1 MAHTKAPWIVRPF
14 DLDDITNPVREVE
27 TSGETWQYQ
36 EWAII
41 DPVTQRTVATVGW
54 RADLG
59 GWGPTRD
66 REEAIA
72 NRALVMAAP
81 CLLAALEA
89 HVAYEESVTATIS
102 AISGEK
108 FQPAPWLAA
117 ARKAIAKAKGQTEE
131 DDSERARR

>member
-36 EWAII
+36 DWAII

-59 GWGPTRD
+59 AWGPTRD

-72 NRALVMAAP
+72 NRALVLTAP
-81 CLLAALEA
+81 DLLAVLEEFVEDVETSYQHSDEYPDGDALEMLR
-89 HVAYEESVTATIS
+89 VEWPDLEITYEKAV
-102 AISGEK
+102 
-108 FQPAPWLAA
+108 
-117 ARKAIAKAKGQTEE
+117 KAIALAKGGK
-131 DDSERARR
+131 

>member
-41 DPVTQRTVATVGW
+41 DPVTQRTVAAVGW
-54 RADLG
+54 RSDLG
-59 GWGPTRD
+59 AWGPTRD

-72 NRALVMAAP
+72 NRALVLTAP
-81 CLLAALEA
+81 DLLAVLEEFVEDVETSYQHSDEYPDGDALEMLRVEWPDLA
-89 HVAYEESVTATIS
+89 ITYEKAV
-102 AISGEK
+102 
-108 FQPAPWLAA
+108 
-117 ARKAIAKAKGQTEE
+117 KAIALAKGGK
-131 DDSERARR
+131 